1 MMNTSYLLT
10 PPCADNFFQDGALL
24 LSDQGI
30 LPSCEEAT
38 LPLLLKRSHLVA
50 T

>member
-1 MMNTSYLLT
+1 MSSVVYLT
-10 PPCADNFFQDGALL
+10 PQPQQLVFQDGARLAL
-24 LSDQGI
+24 VDQGI

-38 LPLLLKRSHLVA
+38 LALLRKRSHLVA